1 MTTRRTTAAI
11 AADRRREYAAI
22 LGAAGGRAGKGVRR
36 PYAAANLAKARA
48 RRWLKN
54 NKDSSEFTSAGR
66 E

>member
-48 RRWLKN
+48 HRWRKLTT
-54 NKDSSEFTSAGR
+54 TSPESTKASAQ
-66 E
+66 